1 MQGARNQTLVM
12 IGEGLINL
20 IVCCVHKK
28 FRHIWIDKV
37 ALTFERALGFKTA
50 LDFKANVVDYWLR
63 LIIVADAYARLA
75 CVIYLQ
81 LLKQTGCA
89 HIQF

>member
-28 FRHIWIDKV
+28 FHYIWIDKA
-37 ALTFERALGFKTA
+37 ALTFERALGFKT
-50 LDFKANVVDYWLR
+50 DMVDYWLR